1 MRNKKEPFVA
11 IPGYKPEEI
20 ATDGLLYESAEK
32 NNPGG
37 VGKIITVRKNGNT
50 FYIIWR

>member
-1 MRNKKEPFVA
+1 MPSIA
-11 IPGYKPEEI
+11 IFGILSREI

-32 NNPGG
+32 NNPGR
-37 VGKIITVRKNGNT
+37 VGKIITVRKNRNT

>member
-11 IPGYKPEEI
+11 ICGYIPAEI
-20 ATDGLLYESAEK
+20 ATDGLLYESVEK
-32 NNPGG
+32 NSPSG
-37 VGKIITVRKNGNT
+37 VDKIITVRKNGNT